1 MSSGL
6 WRPFR
11 ARIAA
16 EYGARLASRRRRCY
30 VYENIGGGYHL
41 LLVDDDGGL
50 ILAEQVSDF
59 EIAVWLA
66 RLVNEE
72 LAKWGAL
79 L

>member
-1 MSSGL
+1 MSFFSLISGSSVADP
-6 WRPFR
+6 RK
-11 ARIAA
+11 
-16 EYGARLASRRRRCY
+16 RRCY